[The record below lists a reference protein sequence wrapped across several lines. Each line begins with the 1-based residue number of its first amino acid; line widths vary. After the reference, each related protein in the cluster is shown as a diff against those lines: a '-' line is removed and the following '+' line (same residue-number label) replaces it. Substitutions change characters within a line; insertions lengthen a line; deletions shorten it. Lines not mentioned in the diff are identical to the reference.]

1 MPTKNCARRAA
12 KGAEYWTPRGRRSQ
26 SGPALQTLGNSPASV
41 EGSLRGCRRGLH
53 ADQGPEAA
61 NLSRRDKKMQP
72 TNLMWCTKQECWPL
86 GSWRGERPS
95 SAPPPPAAPQPPGC
109 SREAEVV
116 SDWCVWNDPPHM
128 PSPTPFWE
136 GGVGPALPPRGQPGM
151 GSRPR
156 SGALPSPQVWDVAGM
171 GQQLSLPRVFPIPT
185 LGGKLLASAI
195 VAKI

>member
-72 TNLMWCTKQECWPL
+72 TNLMWRTKQECWPL
-86 GSWRGERPS
+86 GSWRGQRPS
-95 SAPPPPAAPQPPGC
+95 PAPPAPAAPWPPC
-109 SREAEVV
+109 SREAGGSRLWLVRLERPTTHAQPDPFLGGRGRSGSASTWAAQGSGVKAQ
-116 SDWCVWNDPPHM
+116 VWGLAFS
-128 PSPTPFWE
+128 PSLGRGRYEAAT
-136 GGVGPALPPRGQPGM
+136 LPPAG
-151 GSRPR
+151 
-156 SGALPSPQVWDVAGM
+156 LPYTYTW
-171 GQQLSLPRVFPIPT
+171 
-185 LGGKLLASAI
+185 GKTIRKYNCS
-195 VAKI
+195 